1 MTDELPK
8 GWTQEQV
15 DDLAD
20 FYDTQTDVEALAE
33 DVVYF
38 AGLPY
43 DQQPTSN
50 RD

>member
-1 MTDELPK
+1 MIDELPE

-15 DDLAD
+15 ADLAD
-20 FYDTQTDVEALAE
+20 FYDSQTDAEALAE
-33 DVVYF
+33 DVAYF

-43 DQQPTSN
+43 DRQPTSN